1 MRDRRAQGRWPSKH
15 PPSALRCEGDPSVT
29 SGPFRFISIQQ
40 YPGPPLTNPEYD
52 HATKIVM
59 FEFRVQVPSESM
71 PTPGQP
77 SRPQQP
83 PPQELVLSKC

>member
-15 PPSALRCEGDPSVT
+15 PLRPVT

-59 FEFRVQVPSESM
+59 FEFCVQVPRKHTYPQASRAGRSNLL
-71 PTPGQP
+71 PKNWP
-77 SRPQQP
+77 SASVDGGR
-83 PPQELVLSKC
+83 SA